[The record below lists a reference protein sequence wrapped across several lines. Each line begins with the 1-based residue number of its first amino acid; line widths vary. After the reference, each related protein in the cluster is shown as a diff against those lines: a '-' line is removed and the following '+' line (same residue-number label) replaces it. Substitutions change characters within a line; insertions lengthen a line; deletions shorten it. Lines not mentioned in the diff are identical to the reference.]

1 MTTIYDPHHPLY
13 LDEADTRSQHCSRMS
28 TCTTIKMQGR

>member
-13 LDEADTRSQHCSRMS
+13 LVQTFFRMLHLNLRSQELVREFA
-28 TCTTIKMQGR
+28 RE